1 MSTLWTNRMQRY
13 LGVSVLNGKLET
25 DVIRIIASIIDAGTL
40 QCNTVLIGSLTGSS
54 QSASQLDGQNSA
66 RQTETLIGAEPHVG
80 HSQ

>member
-1 MSTLWTNRMQRY
+1 MKQ
-13 LGVSVLNGKLET
+13 VCQLNKLET

-40 QCNTVLIGSLTGSS
+40 QCNTVLIGSLIGSS

-66 RQTETLIGAEPHVG
+66 RQAETLIGAEPHVG

>member
-1 MSTLWTNRMQRY
+1 MT
-13 LGVSVLNGKLET
+13 KLET

-40 QCNTVLIGSLTGSS
+40 QCNTVFIGSLIGSS

-66 RQTETLIGAEPHVG
+66 RQAETLICAELHVG